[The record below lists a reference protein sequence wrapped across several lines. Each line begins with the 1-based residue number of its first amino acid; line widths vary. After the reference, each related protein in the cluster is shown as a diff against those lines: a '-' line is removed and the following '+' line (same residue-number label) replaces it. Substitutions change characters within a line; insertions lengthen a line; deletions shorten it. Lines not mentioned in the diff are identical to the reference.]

1 MQQVRSAGGSNLAR
15 TSPASP
21 VIGSGL
27 EEIAHDACSL
37 TTALGLYCDLL
48 AEPGVL
54 AEGHRHF
61 LDELRLVSAATRRL
75 TEKLGA
81 VSGGAASSGD
91 SQSEALRPISRASHA
106 SGERVEPLPALPIED
121 VAEELQAIRP
131 LLAAVAGAGVSVEL
145 RIACGQVAVGLT
157 AEDLIRVLLNLVKN
171 AAEAMPEGGAI
182 VIALNERKRPE
193 HRVFVAVE
201 DNGPG
206 VPEDLRERVFEP
218 RFTTKPTDDGSSR
231 AHRGLGLS
239 IARSIVEAAGGG
251 IRAGVRPGGG
261 ARFQLELPVRRP

>member
-1 MQQVRSAGGSNLAR
+1 M
-15 TSPASP
+15 TSPAAF
-21 VIGSGL
+21 VAGSGL
-27 EEIAHDACSL
+27 EEVAHDARSL
-37 TTALGLYCDLL
+37 VTALGLYCDLL

-75 TEKLGA
+75 TEKLAA
-81 VSGGAASSGD
+81 VSGGGASSGD
-91 SQSEALRPISRASHA
+91 FQLEGLRPISRAPRA
-106 SGERVEPLPALPIED
+106 IPEGVEPLPSLPMENL
-121 VAEELQAIRP
+121 AEELQAIRP
-131 LLAAVAGAGVSVEL
+131 LLGAVAGAGVSLEL
-145 RIACGQVAVGLT
+145 RIAGGEVAVGLT

-182 VIALNERKRPE
+182 VIAVSERKRPG

-206 VPEDLRERVFEP
+206 VPEDVRERVFEP
-218 RFTTKPTDDGSSR
+218 RFTTKPTDGGSSR

-239 IARSIVEAAGGG
+239 IARSIVEAAGGR
-251 IRAGVRPGGG
+251 IRAGVRLGGG